1 MWGRLG
7 EGRCLFKRRLL
18 IIFKSSEKD
27 PVVGRVGSPG
37 ERSHVGDGRACRHK
51 WMDRWMDG
59 WMASLGE

>member
-1 MWGRLG
+1 MRL
-7 EGRCLFKRRLL
+7 F

-59 WMASLGE
+59 WQV